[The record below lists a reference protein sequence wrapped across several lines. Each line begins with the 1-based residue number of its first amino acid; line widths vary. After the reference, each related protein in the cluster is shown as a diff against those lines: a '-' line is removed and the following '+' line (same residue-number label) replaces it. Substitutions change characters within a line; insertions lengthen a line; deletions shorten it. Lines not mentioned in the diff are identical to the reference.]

1 MPRQG
6 LFFVYAAHFLRPL
19 CGDSA
24 CLFCSPRTEHLLIY
38 RIQSHTHPKRRK
50 FCLKH
55 AGQKSVKDKLPE
67 QRKGPKRA
75 AECCLKVPTHVW
87 EQDAGSSS
95 LPTRTTSEQ
104 ALYRLLRLFYKS
116 QSALTPLLILSKSQ
130 PLRWVV
136 ICCRRLAAFFDCGKR
151 SGLNGACR
159 KRWSQTGSQFSFQ
172 WERRPFAGAPVAGR
186 PVRGD
191 GHRQRP
197 FGRKSRK

>member
-67 QRKGPKRA
+67 QRKEPKRA
-75 AECCLKVPTHVW
+75 VECWLKVQTHVW
-87 EQDAGSSS
+87 DRIPRHSN
-95 LPTRTTSEQ
+95 PTRRTKHCQTERKSIKHQQKAADYLYPFSPFLAIPNAETS
-104 ALYRLLRLFYKS
+104 R
-116 QSALTPLLILSKSQ
+116 
-130 PLRWVV
+130 
-136 ICCRRLAAFFDCGKR
+136 
-151 SGLNGACR
+151 
-159 KRWSQTGSQFSFQ
+159 
-172 WERRPFAGAPVAGR
+172 RRPL
-186 PVRGD
+186 
-191 GHRQRP
+191 HRNI
-197 FGRKSRK
+197 FHDKLLAFCMTGK